1 VKLVGGL
8 QHVQHDDVRA
18 VREDQRWGD
27 VEAKDHRLFAN
38 EGVEAAG
45 ASLPG

>member
-1 VKLVGGL
+1 MGKTF
-8 QHVQHDDVRA
+8 VRYSFITIGVYLFA
-18 VREDQRWGD
+18 TYATG
-27 VEAKDHRLFAN
+27 AGKGLFAN